1 MVPHWLPQIWFFYI
15 VPHCTFIIWADK
27 TQESLFFNLA
37 LPCTHAYHFILSITL
52 TLKPKYIQ
60 YSTTSFYFHCPG
72 SRLNY
77 WTEMTSL
84 QFYFMIWKTCHV
96 TIMFYQ
102 TPDWSLQSSSQ
113 FGSWLLLSQNYQMS
127 HTSWN
132 CYFRLLCVILEV
144 SSIPFLVPRI
154 PILIL
159 ITSAYTLLCHAA
171 HAMVVTY
178 NLSIH

>member
-1 MVPHWLPQIWFFYI
+1 MSLKLLQLNFTPEPQTLNTSFWEVYTKFLKIKKNIQYSWFLIGYPQIWFFYI

-102 TPDWSLQSSSQ
+102 APNWSLQSSSQ

-127 HTSWN
+127 HTS
-132 CYFRLLCVILEV
+132 
-144 SSIPFLVPRI
+144 
-154 PILIL
+154 
-159 ITSAYTLLCHAA
+159 
-171 HAMVVTY
+171 
-178 NLSIH
+178 